1 MENNRTFRLPKTSES
16 DAAGKLTRM
25 PGTVEME
32 ATKPTKASGVP
43 RLAAKGFKTGFL
55 DNVELSMANKPIT
68 QSIKKNRSL
77 PFFSHDFIVRST
89 STMSIQGVFFVF
101 VRFQEQSTNV
111 IDGEP
116 QITINLRSIF
126 PASNSDENS
135 MTNVIETNQLTRAF
149 NSLTAVDKL
158 NITVESGEIFGL
170 LGPNGAGKTT
180 TISMLCTILKP
191 TAGTAKVNGFD
202 IVKEATQVRKSIGI
216 VFQDPSV
223 DDRLT
228 GRENLYMHANLYGV
242 PASEQKSR
250 IEHVLKLVELQDRA
264 DDLLRTY
271 SGGMRRRLEL
281 ARGLIHY
288 PKVLFLDEPTLGL
301 DPQTRDHVWRY
312 IRELKESHD
321 ITVVLTTHYMDEADR
336 LSDRIAIMDYGKI
349 IALDTPTKLKETLE
363 GDVVIVKTNNPT
375 ALAALATEKM
385 GLQKTHLVNGT
396 VEITVRNGES
406 TLPRIVETA
415 TQNKIYIESISLRA
429 PNLEDVFLHYTGRMI
444 RADSSREPH
453 GIAAIKRRTVR

>member
-1 MENNRTFRLPKTSES
+1 
-16 DAAGKLTRM
+16 M
-25 PGTVEME
+25 P
-32 ATKPTKASGVP
+32 
-43 RLAAKGFKTGFL
+43 
-55 DNVELSMANKPIT
+55 
-68 QSIKKNRSL
+68 
-77 PFFSHDFIVRST
+77 
-89 STMSIQGVFFVF
+89 
-101 VRFQEQSTNV
+101 
-111 IDGEP
+111 
-116 QITINLRSIF
+116 
-126 PASNSDENS
+126 
-135 MTNVIETNQLTRAF
+135 NVIETNQLTKSF

-191 TAGTAKVNGFD
+191 TSGTAKVNGFD

-242 PASEQKSR
+242 PPSEQKNR
-250 IEHVLKLVELQDRA
+250 IDNVLKLVELSDRA

-271 SGGMRRRLEL
+271 SGGMRRRLEI

-288 PKVLFLDEPTLGL
+288 PKVLFLDEPTIGL
-301 DPQTRDHVWRY
+301 DPQTRDHVWKY
-312 IRELKESHD
+312 IRELKEAHD

-349 IALDTPTKLKETLE
+349 IALDTSAKLKDTLE
-363 GDVVIVKTNNPT
+363 GDVILVKSMNLE
-375 ALAALATEKM
+375 ALASLVNEKL
-385 GLQKTHLVNGT
+385 GFQKTRIVDDSL
-396 VEITVRNGES
+396 EITLKQGKS
-406 TLPRIVETA
+406 LLPRIVEAATA
-415 TQNKIYIESISLRA
+415 NNIFIESIVLRE

-444 RADSSREPH
+444 RAEAGKELH
-453 GIAAIKRRTVR
+453 GFSAIQRRKIR

>member
-1 MENNRTFRLPKTSES
+1 MSFVS
-16 DAAGKLTRM
+16 KLL
-25 PGTVEME
+25 TV
-32 ATKPTKASGVP
+32 TK
-43 RLAAKGFKTGFL
+43 
-55 DNVELSMANKPIT
+55 SMA
-68 QSIKKNRSL
+68 
-77 PFFSHDFIVRST
+77 
-89 STMSIQGVFFVF
+89 
-101 VRFQEQSTNV
+101 
-111 IDGEP
+111 
-116 QITINLRSIF
+116 
-126 PASNSDENS
+126 
-135 MTNVIETNQLTRAF
+135 NVIETNQLTRSF

-158 NITVESGEIFGL
+158 DITVESGEIFGL

-191 TAGTAKVNGFD
+191 TSGTAKVNGYD

-228 GRENLYMHANLYGV
+228 GRENLYMHANLYGI
-242 PASEQKSR
+242 PTSDQKSR
-250 IEHVLKLVELQDRA
+250 IDNVLKLVELEDRA

-301 DPQTRDHVWRY
+301 DPQTRDHVWKY
-312 IRELKESHD
+312 IKELKEAHD

-349 IALDTPTKLKETLE
+349 IALDTPAKLKETLE
-363 GDVVIVKTNNPT
+363 GDVIIVKASNLN
-375 ALAALATEKM
+375 ALFSLITEQM
-385 GLQKTHLVNGT
+385 GLQKTRIVNGT
-396 VEITVRNGES
+396 IETTVRNGKGM
-406 TLPRIVETA
+406 LPRIVETA
-415 TQNKIYIESISLRA
+415 TQNKIYVESISLRE

-444 RADSSREPH
+444 RADGGRELH
-453 GIAAIKRRTVR
+453 GIAAIQRRKIQ